1 MNTEREKLGIL
12 SQMIALAKADN
23 KIEDSEYELLL
34 IVAEKMG
41 FNKSIL
47 DELFKQETIYVPLK
61 PESERIL
68 QFHRL
73 VLLMNIDE
81 DNDAKEMEIIYKFG
95 LKMGLN
101 PGAISTVFKIMF
113 DYPNRIVP
121 PDVLINIFKA
131 QHN

>member
-1 MNTEREKLGIL
+1 MNTEKEKLSIL
-12 SQMIALAKADN
+12 SQMIALAKADD
-23 KIEDSEYELLL
+23 KIEDSEYDLLL

-41 FNKSIL
+41 FDKSIL

-73 VLLMNIDE
+73 VLLMNVDE
-81 DNDAKEMEIIYKFG
+81 ENNVKEMEAIYKFG

-101 PGAISTVFKIMF
+101 PGAINTVFKIMF
-113 DYPNRIVP
+113 DYPNRVVP
-121 PDVLINIFKA
+121 SNVLINIFKA

>member
-1 MNTEREKLGIL
+1 MNTKKEKLSIL
-12 SQMIALAKADN
+12 SQMIALAKADD

-34 IVAEKMG
+34 TVAEQMG
-41 FNKSIL
+41 FNKLIL
-47 DELFKQETIYVPLK
+47 DDLFQQEIIYIPLK

-73 VLLMNIDE
+73 VLLMNVDE
-81 DNDAKEMEIIYKFG
+81 ENNVKEMETIHRFG

-101 PGAISTVFKIMF
+101 PQAINTVFKIMYN
-113 DYPNRIVP
+113 YPNKIVP
-121 PDVLINIFKA
+121 PEVLIDIFKA